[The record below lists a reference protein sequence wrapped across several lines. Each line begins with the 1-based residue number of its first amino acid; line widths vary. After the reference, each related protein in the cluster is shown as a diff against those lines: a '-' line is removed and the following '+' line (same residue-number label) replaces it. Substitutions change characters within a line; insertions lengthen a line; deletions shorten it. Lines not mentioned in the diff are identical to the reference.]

1 MTSALA
7 PMIALTTDHVHR
19 DAHGPPWLSPL
30 PQSPLSNHTKIL
42 LHNSKKCEL
51 LLALLVIYALTIAP
65 HCGHPCSLPCLFLSL
80 LAFHLREGAPVEPS
94 FSPRTHQQAQILGY
108 VVCKNMGDRGT
119 EEELQERWRECVG
132 VYRQKKQTIA
142 VPITRMKVALA
153 RHRAIMFKYLAD
165 AVNIR
170 AKIVKKEFVLVK
182 MEG

>member
-1 MTSALA
+1 M
-7 PMIALTTDHVHR
+7 
-19 DAHGPPWLSPL
+19 
-30 PQSPLSNHTKIL
+30 
-42 LHNSKKCEL
+42 
-51 LLALLVIYALTIAP
+51 
-65 HCGHPCSLPCLFLSL
+65 
-80 LAFHLREGAPVEPS
+80 
-94 FSPRTHQQAQILGY
+94 
-108 VVCKNMGDRGT
+108 CKNMGDRGT
-119 EEELQERWRECVG
+119 EVELQERWRECVG